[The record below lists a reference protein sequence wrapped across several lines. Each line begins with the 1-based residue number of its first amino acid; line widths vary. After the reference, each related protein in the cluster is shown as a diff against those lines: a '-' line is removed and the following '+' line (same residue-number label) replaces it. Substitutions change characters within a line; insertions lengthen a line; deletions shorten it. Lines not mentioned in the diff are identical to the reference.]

1 MEDQRHEVALERF
14 ERSLQAITIL
24 LRIMKRIITGI
35 SDSCKLTNAMFTPEQ
50 TSFNAN
56 SAIANIVQMMSRKA
70 KMVGTS
76 VLFRKSDEQNGEID
90 SLKWDSTI
98 PQQLIG
104 DEVRMQ

>member
-1 MEDQRHEVALERF
+1 
-14 ERSLQAITIL
+14 
-24 LRIMKRIITGI
+24 
-35 SDSCKLTNAMFTPEQ
+35 
-50 TSFNAN
+50 
-56 SAIANIVQMMSRKA
+56 MMSRKA